1 MMILVRFPTFSDVVN
16 TMRRMAYY
24 WSKHPAIRD
33 LAHLYMCYR
42 ECRFEELF
50 DYVKRRARFRRDP
63 VGTETLRSP
72 FETLGLK
79 PGTLTPVAPHGWADC
94 DDVAVLLA
102 AVLLAMR
109 ERDPRFSVRFVFA
122 RAVGAPEPTHV
133 FIEAFHPRGGWVA
146 LDPLFTNRPGEI
158 APSLRW
164 GWTLER
170 VAV

>member
-1 MMILVRFPTFSDVVN
+1 MILVRRFPTFSDVVV
-16 TMRRMAYY
+16 TMRRMARY
-24 WSKHPAIRD
+24 WSRHPVIRD

-50 DYVKRRARFRRDP
+50 DYVKGRTRFRRDP

-72 FETLGLK
+72 FDVLGLQ
-79 PGTLTPVAPHGWADC
+79 PGTLTPIAAHGWADC

-102 AVLLAMR
+102 AVLLAMH

-122 RAVGAPEPTHV
+122 RPVGAAEPTHV
-133 FIEAFHPRGGWVA
+133 FVEAFHPRSGWIA

-158 APSLRW
+158 APSLAR
-164 GWTLER
+164 GWMLER
-170 VAV
+170 VSV